1 MPRGATSLVLRPVGE
16 TWSRYGDICCP
27 TVPFVTWNATDG
39 RWNAFHST
47 ARFYASFH
55 LIEQPIDGFWS
66 ARMAST
72 SSRDAPSRGGV
83 MRPSSSRPRYLSLR
97 SAL

>member
-66 ARMAST
+66 AGARLLLPYRT
-72 SSRDAPSRGGV
+72 GLPGGQIG
-83 MRPSSSRPRYLSLR
+83 
-97 SAL
+97 